1 MATGNA
7 SSRSLSRRSLSRER
21 WLGARTKRR
30 QPSGAARLAG
40 FLLLLCAGLALGRA
54 ASAASAR
61 DLGTL
66 GPFYRATQ
74 LQGHLI
80 GMGLIETPAYLTASD
95 IDLKYRARSGTSRE
109 IPFADSFTIK
119 RFLGGYRDD
128 WLQKFHEW
136 DDRLGRRSLD
146 YAIRRSDGSWQ
157 FRPELVR
164 GRNGKKP
171 RHRQQ
176 PSVSVGF

>member
-1 MATGNA
+1 M
-7 SSRSLSRRSLSRER
+7 
-21 WLGARTKRR
+21 RR

-54 ASAASAR
+54 APAASAR

-95 IDLKYRARSGTSRE
+95 IDLKYRVKPGTSRE
-109 IPFADSFTIK
+109 IPFADSFTIN
-119 RFLGGYRDD
+119 RFLGGIERPPPHC
-128 WLQKFHEW
+128 LPSHEM
-136 DDRLGRRSLD
+136 
-146 YAIRRSDGSWQ
+146 
-157 FRPELVR
+157 P
-164 GRNGKKP
+164 RNAWIYSP
-171 RHRQQ
+171 AMI
-176 PSVSVGF
+176 